1 MALFSYLRG
10 MTQDELYHLL
20 QQKAEQVA
28 GRAMNTPR
36 DFDYLAT
43 RILDKTKGYIAP
55 VTLKRFW
62 GYLGDE
68 YRKKPYRSTLNVLAQ
83 FAGYV
88 SIEAFEES
96 HAGGF
101 PVESDFLTND
111 SLQVSALEK
120 GARIELRWYPDR
132 CVTAAYLGMEMFK
145 VVESVNSKL
154 STGDTFMVSQMIDGE
169 PLTLRCLVHEGMA
182 PTNYVCGRVNGVKY
196 RVM

>member
-1 MALFSYLRG
+1 MALFSYLCG

-55 VTLKRFW
+55 ITLKRFW

-68 YRKKPYRSTLNVLAQ
+68 YRKKPYRSTLNILAQ
-83 FAGYV
+83 FVGYV

-96 HAGGF
+96 HAGDSM
-101 PVESDFLTND
+101 VESDFLTND
-111 SLQVSALEK
+111 SLQVASLEK
-120 GARIELRWYPDR
+120 NTRIELRWYPDR
-132 CVTAAYLGMEMFK
+132 SMTVVYLGMEMFK

-154 STGDTFMVSQMIDGE
+154 SAGDTFMMSQIIDGE

-196 RVM
+196 RVL

>member
-1 MALFSYLRG
+1 MALFSYLCS

-28 GRAMNTPR
+28 GRVMNTPR

-55 VTLKRFW
+55 ITLKRFW

-68 YRKKPYRSTLNVLAQ
+68 YRKKPYRSTLNILAQ
-83 FAGYV
+83 FVGYV

-96 HAGGF
+96 YAGGSQ
-101 PVESDFLTND
+101 VESDFLTND
-111 SLQVSALEK
+111 SLQVASLEK
-120 GARIELRWYPDR
+120 NTRIELRWYPDR
-132 CVTAAYLGMEMFK
+132 SITVVYLGMEMFK

-154 STGDTFMVSQMIDGE
+154 SAGDTFMMSQIIDGE

>member
-1 MALFSYLRG
+1 MALFSYLCG

-28 GRAMNTPR
+28 GRAMSTPR
-36 DFDYLAT
+36 DFDYLST
-43 RILDKTKGYIAP
+43 RIFDKTKGYIAP
-55 VTLKRFW
+55 ITLKRFW

-68 YRKKPYRSTLNVLAQ
+68 YRKKPYRSTLNILAQ
-83 FAGYV
+83 FVGYV

-96 HAGGF
+96 HAGGSQ
-101 PVESDFLTND
+101 VESDFLTND

-154 STGDTFMVSQMIDGE
+154 SAGDTFMVSQIIDGE
-169 PLTLRCLVHEGMA
+169 PLTLRCLVHEGME

>member
-1 MALFSYLRG
+1 MVFFTYLRS
-10 MTQDELYHLL
+10 MNQEELYQTLRE
-20 QQKAEQVA
+20 KAEQVA
-28 GRAMNTPR
+28 GRAMSTPR
-36 DFDYLAT
+36 DFDYLST
-43 RILDKTKGYIAP
+43 RIFDKTKGYIAP
-55 VTLKRFW
+55 ITLKRFW

-68 YRKKPYRSTLNVLAQ
+68 YRKKPYRSTLNILAQ
-83 FAGYV
+83 FVGYV

-111 SLQVSALEK
+111 SLQVTALEK

-132 CVTAAYLGMEMFK
+132 CMTVVYLGMEMFK

-154 STGDTFMVSQMIDGE
+154 SAGDTFLMSQIIDGE

>member
-1 MALFSYLRG
+1 MVFFTYLRS
-10 MTQDELYHLL
+10 MNQEELYQTLRE
-20 QQKAEQVA
+20 KAEQVA
-28 GRAMNTPR
+28 GRAMSTPR
-36 DFDYLAT
+36 DFDYLST
-43 RILDKTKGYIAP
+43 RIFDKTKGYIAP
-55 VTLKRFW
+55 ITLKRFW

-68 YRKKPYRSTLNVLAQ
+68 HRKKPYRSTLNVLAQ

-96 HAGGF
+96 HVGGS

-154 STGDTFMVSQMIDGE
+154 STGDTFMMSQIIDGE